1 MFNQSDHVTTLF
13 RFLIFYVLC
22 DTAKLL
28 SAYII
33 NMYPRRGLI
42 QKTVKLEMVKFLQNF
57 ETQFATMQRLRE
69 N

>member
-1 MFNQSDHVTTLF
+1 MVQHYFD
-13 RFLIFYVLC
+13 FYALC

-42 QKTVKLEMVKFLQNF
+42 EKMAKLEMVKFLQNF
-57 ETQFATMQRLRE
+57 GTQFATMQRLRE